1 MRHRGGAKCA
11 CRVDP
16 STSGGAAESSSS
28 MYACNPPE
36 GPSMCQRRPI
46 ADHELRAHRHVW
58 SGRPIEGGDRC
69 HGARVKTHACLSDA
83 K

>member
-16 STSGGAAESSSS
+16 STSGGAAESTSS

-36 GPSMCQRRPI
+36 GPSMCQRSPQNRLRQVPLPLHI
-46 ADHELRAHRHVW
+46 IYPHSCGYLSHEAVASFMRQ
-58 SGRPIEGGDRC
+58 SP
-69 HGARVKTHACLSDA
+69 LS
-83 K
+83 